1 MPSLLDWIYCV
12 HSLYLRIARSRVLFF
27 FGTSCQKEWIALF
40 GRFHTDMKFVKQF
53 ARPQFWRPNIYAENN
68 PWQIRPH
75 TYLLEPSLTPLDH
88 FFPSNVTLRVMRRS
102 TCPREGASPGL
113 WSSRHWEAG
122 RRPESK
128 ISSSLSHSHISFQP
142 SQIILRVKIGGDRGW
157 KLSEVLARPPL
168 RGFQYLLFAAE
179 SIRVLFDS
187 ASLTVLLGGMSVTYF
202 VRFFLQICSGS

>member
-1 MPSLLDWIYCV
+1 
-12 HSLYLRIARSRVLFF
+12 
-27 FGTSCQKEWIALF
+27 
-40 GRFHTDMKFVKQF
+40 MKFVKQF
-53 ARPQFWRPNIYAENN
+53 ARPQFWRPSIYAENN
-68 PWQIRPH
+68 PWQIPPH
-75 TYLLEPSLTPLDH
+75 TLHEPSLTPLEQ
-88 FFPSNVTLRVMRRS
+88 FFLSNVTLRVMRRS

-113 WSSRHWEAG
+113 WSSRDWEAR

-168 RGFQYLLFAAE
+168 RGFQCLLFAAE

-187 ASLTVLLGGMSVTYF
+187 ASLTVSLGGMSVTYF
-202 VRFFLQICSGS
+202 VRFFCKYVLALKLKIERHFSHSTMQMRLHI

>member
-1 MPSLLDWIYCV
+1 
-12 HSLYLRIARSRVLFF
+12 
-27 FGTSCQKEWIALF
+27 
-40 GRFHTDMKFVKQF
+40 
-53 ARPQFWRPNIYAENN
+53 
-68 PWQIRPH
+68 
-75 TYLLEPSLTPLDH
+75 
-88 FFPSNVTLRVMRRS
+88 MRRS

-113 WSSRHWEAG
+113 WSSRDWEAG

-187 ASLTVLLGGMSVTYF
+187 ASLTVSLGGMSVTYF
-202 VRFFLQICSGS
+202 VRFFCKYVLALKLKIEGHYLNRFAYLKHIWLVFQVQYFFRRHAFHLYQRQGFKNCGIL